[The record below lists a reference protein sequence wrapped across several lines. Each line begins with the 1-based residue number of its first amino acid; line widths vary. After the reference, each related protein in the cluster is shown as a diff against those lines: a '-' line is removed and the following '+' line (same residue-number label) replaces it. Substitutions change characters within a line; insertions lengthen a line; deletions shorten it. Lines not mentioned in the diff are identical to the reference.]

1 MHSYRSATQAAGRRP
16 HYDRRAMPDSQPHPS
31 AAPLADEDLGA
42 LAPFRHRVFSLLW
55 STWLI
60 ANLCMWMNDV
70 AAAWLMTTLTEQPN
84 WVALVQTAATL
95 PVFLLG
101 LPSGA
106 LADILNRKHF
116 LLFTQLWVA
125 VVGALLALAAF
136 AQVITPPLLLLLLFC
151 NGVGLALRWPVFS
164 AIVPELVP
172 RAQLPAALAL
182 NGASMNAARIV
193 GPLIA
198 GALIASL
205 GSAWVFGLNA
215 VLSVGAAV
223 VISRWQRPHTP
234 HPLGRESLRGAM
246 RVGLQYVMQSYHL
259 KGVLLRIALFFFHST
274 ALIALLPLVAREIE
288 GGNAGTFTVLLAAM
302 GAGAIASTFVL
313 PQLRRAFPRDR
324 LVLAGAITQAATM
337 ALMAVTRSLWL
348 AVPAMLLC
356 GGAWLTTANSLSV
369 SAQISLP
376 DWVRA
381 RGMSMYQM
389 AIMGATALG
398 AAVWGQVATWTN
410 VPLTLGIGAA
420 SGILTM
426 AIATWRMPDRGVI
439 DDPTPAG
446 PWPLP
451 QVEAPPPEGRV
462 VVTVEYQIDP
472 ARATAFRA
480 LMEESR
486 RSRLRVGAVDWEL
499 LSDINE
505 PGRFIEVI
513 EDASWTEHLRRFERT
528 TTADVALRERK
539 LAFHIGTEPP
549 RVRRALRESTVRT
562 GPASTPSPSGRGLG

>member
-1 MHSYRSATQAAGRRP
+1 
-16 HYDRRAMPDSQPHPS
+16 MPDSRADPGGDNRLPHPD
-31 AAPLADEDLGA
+31 ADLGA

-116 LLFTQLWVA
+116 LFFTQLWVA

-136 AQVITPPLLLLLLFC
+136 AGVITPPLLLLLLFC
-151 NGVGLALRWPVFS
+151 NGVGLALRWPVFA

-182 NGASMNAARIV
+182 NGVSMNAARIG
-193 GPLIA
+193 GPLMA

-205 GSAWVFGLNA
+205 GSAWVFLLNA
-215 VLSVGAAV
+215 VLSVAAAV

-274 ALIALLPLVAREIE
+274 ALIALLPLVAREVE

-302 GAGAIASTFVL
+302 GAGAIGSTFAL
-313 PQLRRAFPRDR
+313 PRLRRAFARDR
-324 LVLAGAITQAATM
+324 LVLAGAITQALMM

-356 GGAWLTTANSLSV
+356 GAAWLTTANSLSV
-369 SAQISLP
+369 SAQVSLP

-398 AAVWGQVATWTN
+398 AAVWGQVATWSS

-420 SGILTM
+420 SGIITM
-426 AIATWRMPDRGVI
+426 GLATWRWPDRGVI

-446 PWPLP
+446 PLPRP
-451 QVEAPPPEGRV
+451 QVSAPPPEGRV

-472 ARATAFRA
+472 ARAAAFRA

-486 RSRLRVGAVDWEL
+486 RSRLRVGAVAWEL
-499 LSDINE
+499 LSDISE

-513 EDASWTEHLRRFERT
+513 EDASWTEHLRRFERA

-549 RVRRALRESTVRT
+549 RVRRALRESTVRV
-562 GPASTPSPSGRGLG
+562 ARADDNLS

>member
-1 MHSYRSATQAAGRRP
+1 
-16 HYDRRAMPDSQPHPS
+16 MPDSQPHPS
-31 AAPLADEDLGA
+31 AAPVADEDLGP

-70 AAAWLMTTLTEQPN
+70 AAAWLMTTLTDKPN

-136 AQVITPPLLLLLLFC
+136 AGVISPPLLLLLLFC
-151 NGVGLALRWPVFS
+151 NGVGLALRWPVFA

-172 RAQLPAALAL
+172 RPQLPAALAL
-182 NGASMNAARIV
+182 NGVSMNAARIG

-205 GSAWVFGLNA
+205 GSAWVFALNA
-215 VLSVGAAV
+215 VLSVGAAI
-223 VISRWQRPHTP
+223 VISRWRRTHTP

-259 KGVLLRIALFFFHST
+259 KGVLLRIGLFFFHST

-324 LVLAGAITQAATM
+324 LVLAGAVTQALMM

-356 GGAWLTTANSLSV
+356 GAAWLTTANSLSV

-389 AIMGATALG
+389 A
-398 AAVWGQVATWTN
+398 
-410 VPLTLGIGAA
+410 
-420 SGILTM
+420 
-426 AIATWRMPDRGVI
+426 
-439 DDPTPAG
+439 
-446 PWPLP
+446 
-451 QVEAPPPEGRV
+451 
-462 VVTVEYQIDP
+462 
-472 ARATAFRA
+472 
-480 LMEESR
+480 
-486 RSRLRVGAVDWEL
+486 
-499 LSDINE
+499 
-505 PGRFIEVI
+505 
-513 EDASWTEHLRRFERT
+513 
-528 TTADVALRERK
+528 
-539 LAFHIGTEPP
+539 
-549 RVRRALRESTVRT
+549 
-562 GPASTPSPSGRGLG
+562 

>member
-1 MHSYRSATQAAGRRP
+1 
-16 HYDRRAMPDSQPHPS
+16 MPDTDRPASAD
-31 AAPLADEDLGA
+31 AAPPADELGA
-42 LAPFRHRVFSLLW
+42 LAPFRHGVFTMLW
-55 STWLI
+55 GTWLI

-70 AAAWLMTTLTEQPN
+70 AAAWLMTTLTERPN

-136 AQVITPPLLLLLLFC
+136 AHAITPPLLLLLLFC

-172 RAQLPAALAL
+172 RPQLPAALAL

-215 VLSVGAAV
+215 VLSVAAAI
-223 VISRWQRPHTP
+223 VISRWRRPHRP

-259 KGVLLRIALFFFHST
+259 KGVLLRVALFFFHST

-288 GGNAGTFTVLLAAM
+288 GGNAATFTLLLAAM

-324 LVLAGAITQAATM
+324 LVLAGAITQALTM

-356 GGAWLTTANSLSV
+356 GAAWLTTANSLSV

-389 AIMGATALG
+389 AIMGATAVG
-398 AAVWGQVATWTN
+398 AAVWGQVATWSS
-410 VPLTLGIGAA
+410 VPVALGLGAA
-420 SGILTM
+420 SGSAAM
-426 AIATWRMPDRGVI
+426 ALAMRRWPDHGVME
-439 DDPTPAG
+439 DPRPAG
-446 PWPLP
+446 AQPRPS
-451 QVEAPPPEGRV
+451 VSEPPESGHV
-462 VVTVEYQIDP
+462 LVTIEFQIDP
-472 ARATAFRA
+472 ARAPAFRA

-486 RSRLRVGAVDWEL
+486 RARLRQGALAWEL
-499 LSDINE
+499 LADIND

-513 EDASWTEHLRRFERT
+513 EDDSWTEHLRRFERVSVDD
-528 TTADVALRERK
+528 AALRERK
-539 LAFHIGTEPP
+539 LAFHIGAQPP
-549 RVRRALRESTVRT
+549 VIRRAVRESTVR
-562 GPASTPSPSGRGLG
+562 AERSEAL

>member
-1 MHSYRSATQAAGRRP
+1 
-16 HYDRRAMPDSQPHPS
+16 MPDSQPHAP
-31 AAPLADEDLGA
+31 AAPIADEDLSA

-70 AAAWLMTTLTEQPN
+70 AAAWLMTTLTERPN

-136 AQVITPPLLLLLLFC
+136 AHAITPPLLLLLLFC

-172 RAQLPAALAL
+172 RPQLPAALAL

-223 VISRWQRPHTP
+223 VISRWRRPHTP

-288 GGNAGTFTVLLAAM
+288 GGNAATFTLLLAAM

-324 LVLAGAITQAATM
+324 LVLAGAITQALTM

-356 GGAWLTTANSLSV
+356 GAAWLTTANSLSV

-389 AIMGATALG
+389 AIMGATASG
-398 AAVWGQVATWTN
+398 AAVWGQVATWTS
-410 VPLTLGIGAA
+410 VPLTLGIGAV

-426 AIATWRMPDRGVI
+426 ALATWRMPDRGMI

-451 QVEAPPPEGRV
+451 QVDAPPPEGRV
-462 VVTVEYQIDP
+462 IVTVEYQIDP
-472 ARATAFRA
+472 GRAPAFRA

-486 RSRLRVGAVDWEL
+486 RSRLRVGAVGWDL

-513 EDASWTEHLRRFERT
+513 EDTSWTEHLRRFERT
-528 TTADVALRERK
+528 TAADVALRERK

-549 RVRRALRESTVRT
+549 RVRRALRESTVRGGAGE
-562 GPASTPSPSGRGLG
+562 GPGLFKT

>member
-1 MHSYRSATQAAGRRP
+1 M
-16 HYDRRAMPDSQPHPS
+16 
-31 AAPLADEDLGA
+31 
-42 LAPFRHRVFSLLW
+42 
-55 STWLI
+55 
-60 ANLCMWMNDV
+60 
-70 AAAWLMTTLTEQPN
+70 
-84 WVALVQTAATL
+84 
-95 PVFLLG
+95 
-101 LPSGA
+101 
-106 LADILNRKHF
+106 
-116 LLFTQLWVA
+116 
-125 VVGALLALAAF
+125 
-136 AQVITPPLLLLLLFC
+136 
-151 NGVGLALRWPVFS
+151 
-164 AIVPELVP
+164 
-172 RAQLPAALAL
+172 
-182 NGASMNAARIV
+182 
-193 GPLIA
+193 
-198 GALIASL
+198 
-205 GSAWVFGLNA
+205 FGLNA

-223 VISRWQRPHTP
+223 VISRWRRPHTP

-288 GGNAGTFTVLLAAM
+288 GGNAATFTLLLAAM

-324 LVLAGAITQAATM
+324 LVLAGAITQALTM

-356 GGAWLTTANSLSV
+356 GAAWLTTANSLSV

-389 AIMGATALG
+389 AIMGATASG
-398 AAVWGQVATWTN
+398 AAVWGQVATWTS
-410 VPLTLGIGAA
+410 VPLTLGIGAV

-426 AIATWRMPDRGVI
+426 ALATWRMPDRGMI

-451 QVEAPPPEGRV
+451 QVDAPPPEGRV
-462 VVTVEYQIDP
+462 IVTVEYQIDP
-472 ARATAFRA
+472 GRAPAFRA

-486 RSRLRVGAVDWEL
+486 RSRLRVGAVGWDL

-513 EDASWTEHLRRFERT
+513 EDTSWTEHLRRFERT
-528 TTADVALRERK
+528 TAADVALRERK

-549 RVRRALRESTVRT
+549 RVRRALRESTVRGGAGE
-562 GPASTPSPSGRGLG
+562 GPGLFKT